1 MAPLVYLLCSV
12 SSLAC
17 ALLLVKSY
25 RQTRSR
31 FLLQSSLCFTGLALS
46 NVLLFVDMVV
56 VPQVDFLVY
65 RQLLTFISVTVL
77 AWGFIW
83 DTR

>member
-1 MAPLVYLLCSV
+1 MAPLVYLLCSA

-17 ALLLVKSY
+17 AFLLVRSY
-25 RQTRSR
+25 MQTRSR
-31 FLLQSSLCFTGLALS
+31 FLLQSSLCFIGLAIS
-46 NVLLFVDMVV
+46 NVMLFVDMVL
-56 VPQVDFLVY
+56 VPQVDLLVY
-65 RQLLTFISVTVL
+65 RQLITFISVTVL